1 MLNSSWIASK
11 SQGRLRWHGLH
22 ERTALVVLLCVV
34 MLCGVGAGGCA
45 AKRAEPSGAAAMA
58 EASAA
63 PTERPSEASRNGS
76 APGERGTLDSRRFCD
91 GYRIPDED
99 LARAEAGRLVFVAM
113 RTSAGDIVLELD
125 RLRAPIGV
133 ANFLKYAKSGAYNG
147 TVFHRIVPG
156 FVVQGGGYKR
166 DLVEI
171 MRDPTIKNEW
181 ENGLKNLRGTIAWAR
196 DEGADTATREFYF
209 NLVDNAKL
217 DVARPDRG
225 GAGYA
230 VFGRVVKG
238 MEVIDE
244 MAAKAARPGGRRKVS
259 KDLEDVPTE
268 LVEVVG
274 VEFK

>member
-1 MLNSSWIASK
+1 MERGAIARVV
-11 SQGRLRWHGLH
+11 GR
-22 ERTALVVLLCVV
+22 CVV
-34 MLCGVGAGGCA
+34 MAMVGLSLAGGCA
-45 AKRAEPSGAAAMA
+45 GTKTSGAAAM
-58 EASAA
+58 
-63 PTERPSEASRNGS
+63 TQGGS
-76 APGERGTLDSRRFCD
+76 ADSQASTPAGEAREKWDSRRFCD
-91 GYRIPDED
+91 GYRIPEED
-99 LARAEAGRLVFVAM
+99 VARAEKGQLVFVAM

-133 ANFLKYAKSGAYNG
+133 ANFLKYAKSGAYDG

-166 DLVEI
+166 DLIEI
-171 MRDPTIKNEW
+171 KGDTPIKNEW
-181 ENGLKNLRGTIAWAR
+181 ENGLKNVRGTIAWAR
-196 DEGADTATREFYF
+196 DTEPDSATREFYF

-244 MAAKAARPGGRRKVS
+244 MERKAKEPGGRRKVNDD
-259 KDLEDVPTE
+259 DLKDVPTE

-274 VEFK
+274 VEVGNSAR